1 MERKETKGRGKEATK
16 QESKGKRR
24 KGKDRDGKERKNE
37 RQGKGRKGQ
46 KRNGKERKWRESKGK
61 EQKGKSRK
69 GASERSLFVA
79 GLAEWVGMHGLH
91 KPFPLGGGARQR
103 AVALCG
109 GPRAIHSGNAFL
121 QQAVSWQV
129 HATRAGRGH
138 KGPTPP
144 RVVSPVAGP
153 HSCRE
158 RPGKEKNLGK
168 RKGY

>member
-1 MERKETKGRGKEATK
+1 MLQYDHRRVNLAYYLGLISGIFIWHQKERKGMERKETKGRGKEATK

-91 KPFPLGGGARQR
+91 KPFPLGGRPPKGSR
-103 AVALCG
+103 AVRWTASNPQWKC
-109 GPRAIHSGNAFL
+109 FL
-121 QQAVSWQV
+121 
-129 HATRAGRGH
+129 ATSCILASACDPGR
-138 KGPTPP
+138 T
-144 RVVSPVAGP
+144 RS
-153 HSCRE
+153 
-158 RPGKEKNLGK
+158 
-168 RKGY
+168 